1 MNKVQ
6 KPPYATA
13 IEVIRV
19 VANALNTKFSHK
31 TLDDMALKADV
42 DFRIIDQLIEQSICE
57 PIAQNSEG
65 STAAFFAQSAKES
78 IKSYLAVVS
87 KISLDG
93 VSREQGIPIL
103 LRSVLPQY
111 VVDFLFKVQKTFGGP
126 NPVFLVDSNERSVKV
141 ALEWIEEHEGGWG
154 QFVKGIEKEQKDRIS
169 AWKRGDDL
177 PTVQFIGF
185 LQTWSQGPWPE
196 FINWPRVRTLML
208 VARALDWAR
217 NQDVKGHF
225 FLAIREAVWSPE
237 NKNEFPE
244 VARKLQ
250 KQANQNF
257 ESAHSYIAQIQHGLM
272 GTTLKKFS
280 DKEKLIQSIRK
291 ARKIL
296 SRLDRHAT
304 TDCWLDWH
312 EGRWNVLAGNL
323 ERACEFYKKA
333 FEGSLYRSG
342 ENQREVIEEGLVV
355 AASLPRPDKVFLKRL
370 KNMAITFGYDI
381 PSVSSDAMSG
391 KNSASDFIEDW
402 EVNLWRAHF
411 KGVFP
416 GTGMFSGTKYPEN
429 EPRKGPLIITDFN
442 AIKPDYRHPNRK
454 IKVGETWQKTYPQIV
469 WFAEIE
475 KTDIVEKLIEK
486 GADVNAFSDSN
497 DSPILMALQAVNAF
511 SPTGS
516 MDESLLKVLLNHE
529 HKPETLNMRTSKK
542 RLLPLISAV
551 ESGRVDVVQKILA
564 MGADP
569 NLRGNTDEQT
579 PLNVCLKC
587 IALVKKPDRLVQML
601 DKAPVTP
608 ELLDSVR
615 RHSGGLAGF
624 TLEDQK
630 RYLESTKSHHLYGQI
645 MPNIMKFVTDKVL
658 TNAPLASLR
667 DIALA
672 LLKSGANPNAE
683 HSSPVPGYTPLML
696 AAELDELQLFEA
708 MLYYGGDPTKTY
720 RYPYTT
726 GAAVDCFVIAQG
738 FSSAS
743 VENKLRQIP

>member
-1 MNKVQ
+1 MNKAQ
-6 KPPYATA
+6 RPPYATA

-42 DFRIIDQLIEQSICE
+42 DFRLIDRLIEQSICE

-65 STAAFFAQSAKES
+65 SIADFFAQSAKDS

-93 VSREQGIPIL
+93 VSWEQGIPIL
-103 LRSVLPQY
+103 LRTVFPQY
-111 VVDFLFKVQKTFGGP
+111 AANFLFKVQKTFGGP

-141 ALEWIEEHEGGWG
+141 ALEWIAEHEGGWG
-154 QFVKGIEKEQKDRIS
+154 QFVKGLTKEQKDRIS

-196 FINWPRVRTLML
+196 FINWPRVRALML
-208 VARALDWAR
+208 LARALDWAR
-217 NQDVKGHF
+217 SKEVGDQF
-225 FLAIREAVWSPE
+225 FSAIREAVWSPE
-237 NKNEFPE
+237 NKTEFPE
-244 VARKLQ
+244 VARRLQ

-257 ESAHSYIAQIQHGLM
+257 ESAHNYIEQIQHGLM
-272 GTTLKKFS
+272 RTTPKKFS

-296 SRLDRHAT
+296 SRLDRNAT

-312 EGRWNVLAGNL
+312 EGRWNVLAGKL

-355 AASLPRPDKVFLKRL
+355 AASMPRPDKVFLKRL

-416 GTGMFSGTKYPEN
+416 GTGMFSGTKYPET
-429 EPRKGPLIITDFN
+429 EPRKGPLIITDID

-454 IKVGETWQKTYPQIV
+454 IKVGETWQKTYPQVV

-486 GADVNAFSDSN
+486 GADVNTFSDSN
-497 DSPILMALQAVNAF
+497 DSPILMALEAVNAF
-511 SPTGS
+511 SPTSS
-516 MDESLLKVLLNHE
+516 MDESLLKVLLNHD
-529 HKPETLNMRTSKK
+529 HKPETLNKLTSKK

-551 ESGRVDVVQKILA
+551 ESGRVDVVQKILD

-569 NLRGNTDEQT
+569 NLRGKTDEQT

-587 IALVKKPDRLVQML
+587 IAIVKNPDRLGQML
-601 DKAPVTP
+601 NKEPITP
-608 ELLDSVR
+608 EFLDSVR

-624 TLEDQK
+624 SLEDQ
-630 RYLESTKSHHLYGQI
+630 RHYLESTKSHHLYGQI
-645 MPNIMKFVTDKVL
+645 IPGIMKFVVDKVL
-658 TNAPLASLR
+658 SNAPLESLR
-667 DIALA
+667 NIALT
-672 LLKSGANPNAE
+672 LLKSGADPNAE
-683 HSSPVPGYTPLML
+683 HSFPVPGYTPLML
-696 AAELDELQLFEA
+696 AAELDELELFEA
-708 MLYYGGDPTKTY
+708 MLH
-720 RYPYTT
+720 
-726 GAAVDCFVIAQG
+726 
-738 FSSAS
+738 
-743 VENKLRQIP
+743 